1 MVQSTPSSPWK
12 KTIPRQKDKLTSF
25 LKIRNKKTY
34 FPKKNF
40 FSKEKSF
47 EEIYFPKHG

>member
-25 LKIRNKKTY
+25 LKSRNKETY
-34 FPKKNF
+34 FSPKKSF

-47 EEIYFPKHG
+47 

>member
-1 MVQSTPSSPWK
+1 MVRSTTSSPWK

-25 LKIRNKKTY
+25 LKRRNKETY
-34 FPKKNF
+34 FSKKPF

-47 EEIYFPKHG
+47 KKNYFPKHE